1 MSLRHLARVSTL
13 TCQWNMYRSLASE
26 TSVLTAE
33 IYKEIRRCLRLRGG
47 TTVDGVK
54 WIWKTAKELGQLFGV
69 NEKTCRRHLKRLVD
83 LGWLVRL
90 QWEKHWGKRAY
101 FYTLGDQAPLKNG
114 TITQPDQQEQKA
126 RSNADIK
133 PASYNQHSTVN
144 NSLPA
149 RTAKTADSPKRKEAI
164 PPPVPEE
171 WPQLSMELIKEGI
184 KKARNQAPLLRK
196 PRSAAGFG

>member
-1 MSLRHLARVSTL
+1 
-13 TCQWNMYRSLASE
+13 MYRSLASE

-54 WIWKTAKELGQLFGV
+54 WIWKTAKELGKLFGV

-83 LGWLVRL
+83 LGWLKRL

-101 FYTLGDQAPLKNG
+101 FYTLGEQAPLKNG
-114 TITQPDQQEQKA
+114 TITKPDQQEQKA

-133 PASYNQHSTVN
+133 PASCNQHSTSR
-144 NSLPA
+144 NSLSA
-149 RTAKTADSPKRKEAI
+149 KAAKTTNSRNEERFPADWPEPATRAQAQQAI
-164 PPPVPEE
+164 ENLRNQFGWLNRPPVVR
-171 WPQLSMELIKEGI
+171 
-184 KKARNQAPLLRK
+184 A
-196 PRSAAGFG
+196 F